1 MVTNEAEAIDKAAC
15 IINEYG
21 PLLMEEYVMGREF
34 TVMVAADLRKEN
46 EVVVFD
52 PVEYIFPKG
61 RSFKTYA
68 LKTSEL
74 HPESNVKVNE
84 PELNERL
91 KEASEN
97 VFKGFGGV
105 GYARLDFRMN
115 AANELFFLEINFTCS
130 VFYGEGYEGSADH
143 ILKIGGTGQAAFLQT
158 IIQEGI
164 SRHKKNQKA
173 YTMKGN
179 AIAGFGIHATREIKR
194 GEVIFKGEEKA
205 QRIATKNYIDKSWDE
220 NKKENFRKYAYPI
233 SDTVFLLWDNNP
245 AEWAPQ
251 NHSCN
256 PNTIYSGLNVTALRT
271 IKKNEELTLD
281 YATFLDENME
291 PFTCKCGE
299 ASCRG
304 NIKGKSSNSVS
315 RRIATTRRN

>member
-1 MVTNEAEAIDKAAC
+1 
-15 IINEYG
+15 
-21 PLLMEEYVMGREF
+21 MGREF

-46 EVVVFD
+46 EAVVFD

-84 PELNERL
+84 PELSERL

-130 VFYGEGYEGSADH
+130 VFYGDGFEGSADH

-179 AIAGFGIHATREIKR
+179 AIAGFGIYATREIKR
-194 GEVIFKGEEKA
+194 GDVIFKGEEKA
-205 QRIATKNYIDKSWDE
+205 QRIATKNYIDNCWDE

-271 IKKNEELTLD
+271 IKKDEELSLD

-299 ASCRG
+299 ESCRG

-315 RRIATTRRN
+315 SRITIPGRD